1 MAAITRLIRN
11 LPAIETTL
19 RFRHSFYEDKGSRTF
34 GFPFNRDS
42 KGTTWRRNT
51 NITPIIF
58 RYLIPVSKRKLESKS
73 RLFLSSN
80 LSTKE
85 KLGDRT
91 TDIRGKR
98 LPSIPSVFLLDAFKE
113 TSYSEIGRS
122 VSDSSQEAVEPKEIN
137 ISGTVVPPRREK
149 IDDPG
154 NVSGLV
160 VVGDSRGNFFR

>member
-1 MAAITRLIRN
+1 MEN
-11 LPAIETTL
+11 DYP
-19 RFRHSFYEDKGSRTF
+19 RF
-34 GFPFNRDS
+34 P
-42 KGTTWRRNT
+42 
-51 NITPIIF
+51 
-58 RYLIPVSKRKLESKS
+58 
-73 RLFLSSN
+73 LFSS
-80 LSTKE
+80 
-85 KLGDRT
+85 
-91 TDIRGKR
+91 
-98 LPSIPSVFLLDAFKE
+98 LDALKE